1 MPTKMSCLI
10 GCFILLLPLLAL
22 SFDCNNPDFGAR
34 IEELNKD
41 GYFVWYMEKGGISY
55 YRYTGPCRMR
65 MHDHV
70 NPMVSFAF
78 IQDQLYA
85 RIVNIPE
92 QEGQAEDIRDRMEK
106 NVPKQ
111 LGTQPYSMKQ
121 DGDWWI
127 YQWFN
132 EKDNLTYKIKIN
144 SKTNEGKSVCY
155 YESLRAKLKDINEV
169 DDPASLAN

>member
-1 MPTKMSCLI
+1 MLKKTSFLI
-10 GCFILLLPLLAL
+10 GCFILMLPLLAQ

-34 IEELNKD
+34 IEDLNKGGD
-41 GYFVWYMEKGGISY
+41 FIWYMEKGGVSY
-55 YRYTGPCRMR
+55 YNYTGPCRME
-65 MHDHV
+65 MHRHA

-92 QEGQAEDIRDRMEK
+92 RVGQPEDIRDRMEK

-121 DGDWWI
+121 DGDWWV
-127 YQWFN
+127 YQWFD
-132 EKDNLTYKIKIN
+132 EKDNVNYKVKVN
-144 SKTNEGKSVCY
+144 GKTNEGKSVCY
-155 YESLRAKLKDINEV
+155 YEPLRAKLKNINDA